1 MEIKGLA
8 AAIANDL
15 GFLDTYAFIRRKL
28 TKSQV
33 AILMYHRISPHKDSW
48 SLEPLS
54 PQEFE
59 KQIAYFYRNY
69 EIVPLERLASC
80 IRQGN
85 TLPDRAVIITLDDG
99 YKDNYLYA
107 YPVLKKYHVPATI
120 FLTTGHIGTGELF
133 WWDKVGYI
141 VNNSIVTQLDLDEL
155 GSFSFSS
162 TTDKHQTGL
171 EIIEK
176 LKNLPDESK
185 NVLIEKLVSICGV
198 EIPPDLGRDFIL
210 SWKEVKE
217 MSSSGISFGAH
228 TVNHPILTNLP
239 LEQAKWEITQSKRD
253 IEERLGKEVTTFSY
267 PNGNFNAG
275 VVELVQ
281 EAGFS
286 CAVSVL
292 PGRLISLKDNPYC
305 LSRIG
310 AIEDFNKLKV
320 LLCGLWGDLQSIIEM
335 RNKISYG

>member
-8 AAIANDL
+8 AVIANDV
-15 GFLDTYAFIRRKL
+15 GFLDVYAFVRRKL

-33 AILMYHRISPHKDSW
+33 AILMYHRVSPVKDSW

-69 EIVPLERLASC
+69 EIVSLERLASDVN
-80 IRQGN
+80 QGN

-107 YPVLKKYHVPATI
+107 YPVLKKYNVPATI
-120 FLTTGHIGTGELF
+120 FLATRHITTGELF

-141 VNNSIVTQLDLDEL
+141 VNNSNVTQLDLDEL

-162 TTDKHQTGL
+162 ATDKHQTGL
-171 EIIEK
+171 KIIDK
-176 LKNLPDESK
+176 LKKLPDEKK
-185 NVLIEKLVSICGV
+185 NALIEKLVSICEV

-210 SWKEVKE
+210 SWEEVKE

-253 IEERLGKEVTTFSY
+253 IEEKLGTKVTTFSY

-320 LLCGLWGDLQSIIEM
+320 LLCGLWGDLQGIL
-335 RNKISYG
+335 RRGAR

>member
-1 MEIKGLA
+1 MNIKSVVA
-8 AAIANDL
+8 SIFSYL
-15 GFLDTYAFIRRKL
+15 GFLDAYGFVRRKL

-33 AILMYHRISPHKDSW
+33 AILMYHRVSPVKDNW

-59 KQIAYFYRNY
+59 KQIEYFCRNY

-80 IRQGN
+80 IHQGN
-85 TLPDRAVIITLDDG
+85 ALPERAMVITLDDG

-120 FLTTGHIGTGELF
+120 FLTTGHIGTDKLF
-133 WWDKVGYI
+133 WDGKVSYI
-141 VNNSIVTQLDLDEL
+141 VNNSNITQLDLDEL
-155 GSFSFSS
+155 GRFSFSS
-162 TTDKHQTGL
+162 ATDKHQAGL
-171 EIIEK
+171 KIVEK
-176 LKNLPDESK
+176 LKKLPNEKK
-185 NVLIEKLVSICGV
+185 NALIEKLVSICGI
-198 EIPPDLGRDFIL
+198 EIPPGLAKDFIL
-210 SWKEVKE
+210 SWEEVKE
-217 MSSSGISFGAH
+217 MSSGGIAFGAH

-239 LEQAKWEITQSKRD
+239 LKQAKWEITQSKRD
-253 IEERLGKEVTTFSY
+253 IEERLGKEVTTFAY
-267 PNGNFNAG
+267 PNGDFNAG

-281 EAGFS
+281 KAGFS

-292 PGRLISLKDNPYC
+292 PGKLISLKDNPYC

-320 LLCGLWGDLQSIIEM
+320 LLCGLWGDLQGIL
-335 RNKISYG
+335 RRGAR

>member
-1 MEIKGLA
+1 MDIKGLA
-8 AAIANDL
+8 AVIANDL
-15 GFLDTYAFIRRKL
+15 GFLDVYAFVRRKL

-54 PQEFE
+54 PREFE

-69 EIVPLERLASC
+69 EIVPLERLASDVN
-80 IRQGN
+80 QGD

-107 YPVLKKYHVPATI
+107 YPVLKKYNVPATI
-120 FLTTGHIGTGELF
+120 FLATRHITTGELF

-141 VNNSIVTQLDLDEL
+141 VNNSNVTQLDLDEL

-162 TTDKHQTGL
+162 ATDKHQTGL
-171 EIIEK
+171 KIIDK
-176 LKNLPDESK
+176 LKKLPDEKK
-185 NVLIEKLVSICGV
+185 NALIEKLVSICEV

-210 SWKEVKE
+210 SWEEVKE

-253 IEERLGKEVTTFSY
+253 IEEKLGTKVTTFSY

-320 LLCGLWGDLQSIIEM
+320 LLCGLWGDLQGIL
-335 RNKISYG
+335 RRGAR